1 MLPYAPG
8 VEAYCC
14 VRDASVD
21 GVSAVD
27 GDARLDAVGCA
38 TVRTELAAAPAAAAA
53 VPAAG
58 AVAPPAAAFDGRSH
72 GFGGERIF
80 FCCGAKSKLKWSF
93 LYWIIKMLFMTEYFI
108 F

>member
-1 MLPYAPG
+1 VLPYAPG

-72 GFGGERIF
+72 GFGGERICCVF
-80 FCCGAKSKLKWSF
+80 FCCGAQKLKWSF
-93 LYWIIKMLFMTEYFI
+93 LYCIIN
-108 F
+108 